1 MKTKIKRHSRS
12 VLSVVLAVCMLLSC
26 VAVGIIATNAAY
38 IGGSSK
44 AADNVK
50 ANTAD
55 VANSADDAVDTEN
68 AAVGAKAP
76 EAVGAKAPEA
86 VGWDTEKTG
95 VHYKLGTGNYTDS
108 MANASG
114 LAQITVDS
122 STTITYSLRA
132 DYGGKERWYKKNS
145 SIGNP
150 SAASSQTDNWFAKY
164 ERASS
169 DSGTAEFSVSVTA
182 GTYNF
187 QFDTIEQNGD
197 QLKYHFWK
205 TVTSYDISYG
215 SVSGGSFASN
225 NPTSANSGSSVSVTV
240 QPDPGYQLDT
250 FTVTNSSNNQSVG
263 TSGSGNT
270 RNFTMPSANVTVS
283 ATFSQIN
290 YTVETGTL
298 THCSITSL
306 SAATAHYG
314 DTITFNVNPET
325 NYAIQSVKF
334 TPDGGSAQDCTPG
347 TGNQYSFTM
356 PAANVTISAVCV
368 TTSGTATVYFKSASA
383 WVYHPFI
390 KVGNSE
396 EIEMTVD
403 RELTNSTNGW
413 KAKSKTGSLK
423 YYWYRANLT
432 GIDATRATTLS
443 IRLQD
448 TFVDITDSFN
458 ISDGASLYL
467 ACDDLMYGNEL
478 VDLSSY
484 NVTGNANKLSVLDF
498 YDTPLHMVA
507 NATDIASLDP

>member
-1 MKTKIKRHSRS
+1 MMKNKKHHSKS
-12 VLSVVLAVCMLLSC
+12 VISIVLALVLIVST

-38 IGGSSK
+38 IGGK
-44 AADNVK
+44 PQATENMK

-55 VANSADDAVDTEN
+55 VANSADKTEN
-68 AAVGAKAP
+68 
-76 EAVGAKAPEA
+76 EAVGANAPEA
-86 VGWDTEKTG
+86 VGWDTSKTG
-95 VHYKLGTGNYTDS
+95 VHYKLGNGDYTDS

-114 LAQITVDS
+114 LAQITVSS
-122 STTITYSLRA
+122 STTITYTLRA
-132 DYGGKERWYKKNS
+132 DYGDSERWYKKHS
-145 SIGNP
+145 STGNP
-150 SAASSQTDNWFAKY
+150 SPTSSQTDNWFAKY
-164 ERASS
+164 ESAST
-169 DSGTAEFSVSVTA
+169 DPGNAEFSVSVTA

-187 QFDTIEQNGD
+187 QFDAIEQNGN

-225 NPTSANSGSSVSVTV
+225 KPTSANSGSSVSVTV

-250 FTVTNSSNNQSVG
+250 FTVTNDSNNQSVG

-270 RNFTMPSANVTVS
+270 RTFTMPSANVTVS

-290 YTVETGTL
+290 YTVQTGSL
-298 THCSITSL
+298 THCSVTSI
-306 SAATAHYG
+306 SKTTNAHYG
-314 DTITFNVNPET
+314 DTITFNVNPDT
-325 NYAIQSVKF
+325 NYAIQSVKY
-334 TPDGGSAQDCTPG
+334 TPAGGSAADCTPG

-356 PAANVTISAVCV
+356 PAADVTISAVCV

-396 EIEMTVD
+396 EVEMTVD

-423 YYWYRANLT
+423 YYWYKAELN

-507 NATDIASLDP
+507 NATEIASLDPSA

>member
-38 IGGSSK
+38 IGGSPK
-44 AADNVK
+44 TADNVK

-55 VANSADDAVDTEN
+55 VANSADDTADTEN

-76 EAVGAKAPEA
+76 EAVGANAGES
-86 VGWDTEKTG
+86 VGTNINAGGSENYCIYFQSKNGSDFDTEYYNAYNVEITVTVADLKLDGNNLKFKVKKTAG
-95 VHYKLGTGNYTDS
+95 GDVWYGNNNIVNAPGADTVLADNTNNGGYFQNAKNYTSIKFKVARDGNNLK
-108 MANASG
+108 MYWVSG
-114 LAQITVDS
+114 
-122 STTITYSLRA
+122 
-132 DYGGKERWYKKNS
+132 
-145 SIGNP
+145 
-150 SAASSQTDNWFAKY
+150 
-164 ERASS
+164 
-169 DSGTAEFSVSVTA
+169 VS
-182 GTYNF
+182 
-187 QFDTIEQNGD
+187 
-197 QLKYHFWK
+197 
-205 TVTSYDISYG
+205 TSYTISYG

-225 NPTSANSGSSVSVTV
+225 KPTSANSGSSVSVTV

-250 FTVTNSSNNQSVG
+250 FTVKNDSNNQSVG

-270 RNFTMPSANVTVS
+270 RTFTMPSANVTVS

-290 YTVETGTL
+290 YTVEAGTL
-298 THCSITSL
+298 THCSITLL

-314 DTITFNVNPET
+314 DTITFNVNPDT
-325 NYAIQSVKF
+325 NYAIQSVKY
-334 TPDGGSAQDCTPG
+334 TPAGGSAADCTPG

-390 KVGNSE
+390 KVGSGE
-396 EIEMTVD
+396 EVEMTVD
-403 RELTNSTNGW
+403 RELTNSTNAW
-413 KAKSKTGSLK
+413 KSKSKTGSLK

>member
-1 MKTKIKRHSRS
+1 MTASQIDNHCVFLNNANKYSKITLHI
-12 VLSVVLAVCMLLSC
+12 VY
-26 VAVGIIATNAAY
+26 N
-38 IGGSSK
+38 
-44 AADNVK
+44 
-50 ANTAD
+50 
-55 VANSADDAVDTEN
+55 
-68 AAVGAKAP
+68 
-76 EAVGAKAPEA
+76 
-86 VGWDTEKTG
+86 
-95 VHYKLGTGNYTDS
+95 GNYNDGQGTRS
-108 MANASG
+108 CSVKWVSG
-114 LAQITVDS
+114 V
-122 STTITYSLRA
+122 STTHTITYGSMTN
-132 DYGGKERWYKKNS
+132 GGINS
-145 SIGNP
+145 SY
-150 SAASSQTDNWFAKY
+150 K
-164 ERASS
+164 
-169 DSGTAEFSVSVTA
+169 
-182 GTYNF
+182 
-187 QFDTIEQNGD
+187 
-197 QLKYHFWK
+197 
-205 TVTSYDISYG
+205 
-215 SVSGGSFASN
+215 
-225 NPTSANSGSSVSVTV
+225 PTSASSGDTVTV
-240 QPDPGYQLDT
+240 KTAPDTGYQVST
-250 FTVTNSSNNQSVG
+250 FTVTDSD
-263 TSGSGNT
+263 SGSVTVSNPSTNT
-270 RNFTMPSANVTVS
+270 YTFTMPNKNVTVN

-290 YTVETGTL
+290 YTVEAGTL

-314 DTITFNVNPET
+314 DTITFNVNPDT